1 MELIVLVA
9 HTSDANL
16 FVLTADLC
24 TKELKKIRETTCF
37 YCPQCKSKLQLKVGQ
52 VKIPHFAHIHS
63 SLCETAFS
71 EGEST
76 AHLLGKQQ
84 LYTLFLNRSDA
95 VQLESYIPQ
104 LKQRPDLLV
113 THRNQQYAV
122 EFQCTSI
129 PTTQIQE
136 RTAGYIHLHIHPL
149 WLAKTPQQLQKQG
162 ILKISLS
169 EFYQQFI
176 THYKNDKYL
185 LTYDPKKRVF
195 TYFSNL
201 HYLQGNMW
209 IGKVQSVSI
218 EHQKFPFFVPK
229 RLTIT
234 EYKLLWLTY
243 QLHRHR
249 FLKSRLLLSRSGV
262 NDMFLRSIYELR
274 LARDV
279 LPNFIGVPIFGSEA
293 MPLFNVEWQLNLFY
307 FLHVTNLKLIHLNDQ
322 AIHAFIRWSKL
333 PDGNETYQTVSRY
346 IAFLRKI
353 GVHYIHTEIDDEEI
367 FVSLYSE
374 YIAFLQEN

>member
-1 MELIVLVA
+1 MLVA
-9 HTSDANL
+9 LTSDANL

-24 TKELKKIRETTCF
+24 PTELKNIRQTTRF
-37 YCPQCKSKLQLKVGQ
+37 YCPQCKNKLQLKVGQ
-52 VKIPHFAHIHS
+52 VKIPHFAHIHA
-63 SLCETAFS
+63 SLCENAFS

-84 LYTLFLNRSDA
+84 LFTFFSKQTNA
-95 VQLESYIPQ
+95 VQLESYIHQ

-113 THRNQQYAV
+113 THGNQQYAI

-129 PTTQIQE
+129 PTVQIQE
-136 RTAGYIHLHIHPL
+136 RTAGYVHFQIHPL
-149 WLAKTPQQLQKQG
+149 WLVKTPEQLQKQG
-162 ILKISLS
+162 IMKLSLS

-185 LTYDPKKRVF
+185 LTYDPEKCVF

-209 IGKVQSVSI
+209 IGKVQSLSI

-229 RLTIT
+229 RLTIK
-234 EYKLLWLTY
+234 EYKRLWIVY
-243 QLHRHR
+243 QMHRDR
-249 FLKSRLLLSRSGV
+249 FVKSRLLLSRSGV
-262 NDMFLRSIYELR
+262 NDLFLRSIYELR

-279 LPNFIGVPIFGSEA
+279 LPKFIGIPVFGSESI
-293 MPLFNVEWQLNLFY
+293 PLFGVEWQLNLFH
-307 FLHVTNLKLIHLNDQ
+307 FLHVTNLKLTQLNDQ
-322 AIHAFIRWSKL
+322 AIHAFMRSIKL
-333 PDGNETYQTVSRY
+333 PDDNIVHQTVSRY

-353 GVHYIHTEIDDEEI
+353 GVHYIHTEIEDEEI
-367 FVSLYSE
+367 FSNLYSE
-374 YIAFLQEN
+374 YIAFLQGN